1 MSLSP
6 AARAAAAG
14 LAADPAGVLLG
25 LDFDGTLAPVVA
37 EPGTA
42 LAHPASVAALARL
55 APRLGRVAVVT
66 GRPALTAVRL
76 GGLDRP
82 GLERL
87 LVLGQ
92 YGVERWEAATG
103 LVAPPVP
110 DGIAG
115 ARREL
120 LDLIERLGVPGL
132 VLEEKGRAVAL
143 HTRRAADPTA
153 TLHLVH
159 GPVSRIARTHGLVVE
174 PGRFVLEVRDG
185 TLDKGGALRGLVA
198 ASSPRSVVFVGDDLG
213 DLPAFAAVAAL
224 AGTGIAGLAI
234 CSASAEQPD
243 LAAAADLV
251 LDGPAGVAEWLT
263 LLANLVDT

>member
-6 AARAAAAG
+6 AARAAAAT

-37 EPGTA
+37 EPGDA
-42 LAHPASVAALARL
+42 FVHPASVAALARL
-55 APRLGRVAVVT
+55 APWLGLVAVVT

-82 GLERL
+82 GLQRL
-87 LVLGQ
+87 AVLGQ
-92 YGVERWEAATG
+92 YGAERWTAGGG

-110 DGIAG
+110 PGVAG

-120 LDLIERLGVPGL
+120 FALLERTGIPGL
-132 VLEEKGRAVAL
+132 RLEDKGRAVAL
-143 HTRRAADPTA
+143 HTRRADDPA
-153 TLHLVH
+153 AALELLR
-159 GPVSRIARTHGLVVE
+159 GPVARIARDHGLTVE

-185 TLDKGGALRGLVA
+185 SHDKGRTLRALVA
-198 ASSPRSVVFVGDDLG
+198 ETSPRAVAFIGDDLG

-224 AGTGIAGLAI
+224 GIAGLRI
-234 CSASAEQPD
+234 CSASAEQPE

-251 LDGPAGVAEWLT
+251 LAGPDGVAEWLT
-263 LLANLVDT
+263 LLADLLPNDG